1 MSLNKVILIGNV
13 GKDPDV
19 RYFDSGAAVANF
31 PLATSER
38 GYTLANGTVVPERT
52 DWHNIVVRRDQVA
65 FVEKWVKKGS
75 LVQVEGK
82 IRNRSYDDQNGVK
95 RYVTEIH
102 ADRVEFF
109 SLGSGSRSSEGQQQS
124 ATASPAQGTAT
135 SSYQQPNV
143 SQASSITETS
153 DADDLPF

>member
-19 RYFDSGAAVANF
+19 RYFDSGSAVANF
-31 PLATSER
+31 PMATSER

-52 DWHNIVVRRDQVA
+52 EWHNIVVRRDQVQ

-75 LVQVEGK
+75 MVYVEGK
-82 IRNRSYDDQNGVK
+82 IRTRTYDDQNGVK
-95 RYVTEIH
+95 RYLTEIH

-109 SLGSGSRSSEGQQQS
+109 SSGRPAESSSQS
-124 ATASPAQGTAT
+124 AAAAQP
-135 SSYQQPNV
+135 SQP
-143 SQASSITETS
+143 SQPSI
-153 DADDLPF
+153 